1 MSGIAERQNAG
12 AGEPTP
18 LTAAFHPAPYRYYAA
33 LAVNRPFGFDPAS
46 GLWIVASADLV
57 EAALADPRLLVRP
70 PAEPVPPTLLGSEA
84 GQFFGRLV
92 RMTDGEAPQAL
103 KRAIVATLGALTP
116 EKISVA
122 AARAGRLI
130 GLAGEAPLAARLT
143 RARQVLAPLT
153 VALLLGVPEAAL
165 APLLAEETGPV
176 SGLVAAIAPGA
187 DAGGIRAGSE
197 GVALLRQLIA
207 AAGEGAL
214 AELVRQA
221 AREGIPA
228 DVALD
233 NAIGFLTQSFDATA
247 GLIGAVALAL
257 GRLPAA
263 VLADLESAAGRQ
275 AFLREVARHDPP
287 IHNTRRFAGE
297 AMDFA
302 GEPLPTG
309 AGLLLLF
316 AAASHDPAR
325 YDEPE
330 RFDPAR
336 DNRWLPTFGSGRHAC
351 PGQAIAFAV
360 AEAVLLALLPRRAEV
375 CQLVAGFDAG
385 GGTWLRLANARIA
398 LFS

>member
-1 MSGIAERQNAG
+1 MSGIAERQKAG
-12 AGEPTP
+12 ASELTP
-18 LTAAFHPAPYRYYAA
+18 LMAAFHPDPYPWYAA
-33 LAVNRPFGFDPAS
+33 LAENRPFGFDPAS

-57 EAALADPRLLVRP
+57 DAALADPRLLVRP
-70 PAEPVPPTLLGSEA
+70 PAELVPPALLGTEA

-92 RMTDGEAPQAL
+92 RMTDGETQQAL
-103 KRAIVATLGALTP
+103 KRAILATLSALTP
-116 EKISVA
+116 EKILA
-122 AARAGRLI
+122 AAAQAARLI

-143 RARQVLAPLT
+143 CARQVLAPLT

-165 APLLAEETGPV
+165 APLLAEAASPV
-176 SGLVAAIAPGA
+176 SSLVVAIAPGA
-187 DAGGIRAGSE
+187 DAGAIRAGSE
-197 GVALLRQLIA
+197 GPVLLRQLLA
-207 AAGEGAL
+207 GAGEGAL

-228 DVALD
+228 EGALD

-247 GLIGAVALAL
+247 GLIGAVVLAL

-263 VLADLESAAGRQ
+263 VLTDLESAAGRQ

-302 GEPLPTG
+302 GERLSAG
-309 AGLLLLF
+309 AGLLLML
-316 AAASHDPAR
+316 AAASHDPSR
-325 YDEPE
+325 YPDPA

-336 DNRWLPTFGSGRHAC
+336 ENRWLPTFGRGRHAC

-360 AEAVLLALLPRRAEV
+360 AETVLLALMAEKPEADR
-375 CQLVAGFDAG
+375 LLAGFEAG
-385 GGTWLRLANARIA
+385 GGAWRPLANARIA